1 MLILT
6 AVLAGADPPVITGIA
21 VIGNDITRNYI
32 IEREVNHPRPA
43 PYDSLQAHRDRNH
56 IYNMGIF
63 ESVQV
68 YPRRTGPGEAELVV
82 EVVETIRMVPIPI
95 FYYLDDVGWS
105 YGGGVSFLNFR
116 GLNQRLLLSATTG
129 GEKTYGLVFYDPWLL
144 GHRISAQGQA
154 VRIYRG
160 HPVYD
165 YRTMVET
172 FEAGVGWS
180 SPQKTFGVSGS
191 IGLRRREVVWREGTD
206 LPLPEDE
213 FTDLRHEVL
222 RAELDV
228 MWRTTD
234 IWRDPTRGFSLRLY
248 ISPVTGITAD
258 SPDYVLVYTSAAVFK
273 RLIPGS
279 RPLVL
284 GLGMALNRY
293 DHQVPYY
300 KRQFLGRTWVRGYH
314 IDPEDNPQQVHDRLE
329 GNSVAMAGLEL
340 RQTIFPR
347 RLVWDLEMGLGGV
360 LFLDAGWAFGPEAP
374 LRNAVPAVG
383 FGLGIRIYLPLIEV
397 FALDMGYN
405 RHNSRPNYRLGLAH
419 KF

>member
-1 MLILT
+1 MLAVVLT
-6 AVLAGADPPVITGIA
+6 GADPPMITGIT
-21 VIGNDITRNYI
+21 VVGSDITRDYI
-32 IEREVNHPRPA
+32 IKREVSHPWPA
-43 PYDSLQAHRDRNH
+43 PYDSLQAHRDQNN

-95 FYYLDDVGWS
+95 FYYLNDVGWS
-105 YGGGVSFLNFR
+105 YGAGVSFLNFR
-116 GLNQRLLLSATTG
+116 GRNQRLLLSVTTG
-129 GEKTYGLVFYDPWLL
+129 GEKTYGLIFHDPWLL
-144 GHRISAQGQA
+144 GRRISARGQA
-154 VRIYRG
+154 VRLYRG

-165 YRTMVET
+165 YRTLVET
-172 FEAGVGWS
+172 FKAGIGWS

-191 IGLRRREVVWREGTD
+191 LGLRRREVVWRENAD
-206 LPLPEDE
+206 HLPPPDE
-213 FTDLRHEVL
+213 YVDLRHVIL

-248 ISPVTGITAD
+248 ILPVTGITTD
-258 SPDYVLVYTSAAVFK
+258 SPDYVLVYASAAVFK
-273 RLIPGS
+273 RLTPGL
-279 RPLVL
+279 RPLIL
-284 GLGMALNRY
+284 GLGLAVNRY

-300 KRQFLGRTWVRGYH
+300 RRQFLGRTWVRGHH
-314 IDPEDNPQQVHDRLE
+314 IAPDDNAPEVRNRLE
-329 GNSVAMAGLEL
+329 GNSVAVAGLEL

-347 RLVWDLEMGLGGV
+347 RLLWQLEMGLAGV

-374 LRNAVPAVG
+374 LLDAVPAVG
-383 FGLGIRIYLPLIEV
+383 FGLGIRIFLPIIELL
-397 FALDMGYN
+397 ALDLGYN
-405 RHNSRPNYRLGLAH
+405 RYDLSPHYRLGLAH